1 MISRSIPFAVTVMAA
16 LAVGGCET
24 RDLPRD
30 TVSAGASTG
39 QHFGDRMDAIG
50 RRFERLG
57 RAALANRWEF
67 ARYEVNEL
75 RESFEEIER
84 MPPPEELEH
93 MDMARL
99 IEPLV
104 ESALTDVDSALVRQD
119 AAAFRA
125 AFQAAS
131 AHCNECHEVARH
143 PYIIVP
149 AEPGEEVPV
158 LTRVPETR

>member
-1 MISRSIPFAVTVMAA
+1 
-16 LAVGGCET
+16 
-24 RDLPRD
+24 
-30 TVSAGASTG
+30 
-39 QHFGDRMDAIG
+39 MDAIG

-57 RAALANRWEF
+57 RAGVARRWEF
-67 ARYEVNEL
+67 ARYEVEEL

-93 MDMARL
+93 LDMTTL

-104 ESALTDVDSALVRQD
+104 GSAFRDVDSAIVRQD

-131 AHCNECHEVARH
+131 AHCNECHDVARH

-149 AEPGEEVPV
+149 GDPGNEVPV